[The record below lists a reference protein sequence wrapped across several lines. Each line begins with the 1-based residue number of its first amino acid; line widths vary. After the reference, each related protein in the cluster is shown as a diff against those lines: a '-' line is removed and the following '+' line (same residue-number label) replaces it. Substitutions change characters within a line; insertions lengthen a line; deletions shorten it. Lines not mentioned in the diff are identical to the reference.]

1 MIVLTF
7 SVTDDSILTKTNNV
21 SLDENEEKM
30 EE

>member
-7 SVTDDSILTKTNNV
+7 SVTDDSILTKPNNV